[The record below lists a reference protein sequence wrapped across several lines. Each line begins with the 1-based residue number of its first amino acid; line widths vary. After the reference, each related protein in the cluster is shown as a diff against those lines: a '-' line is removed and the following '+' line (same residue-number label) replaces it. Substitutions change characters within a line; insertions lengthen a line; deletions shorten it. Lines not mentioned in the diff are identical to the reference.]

1 MADVALT
8 TTFQKL
14 VDTSVDNFLLSFKPT
29 ARANVVEI
37 VTTATPDVFTN
48 RAIHHLVPAKN
59 EAGNRASI
67 GSGHV
72 YGRVQSENASVTACV
87 TTWA

>member
-1 MADVALT
+1 MADVVLT
-8 TTFQKL
+8 TTPQKL
-14 VDTSVDNFLLSFKPT
+14 VDAAVDNFLLSFKPT

-37 VTTATPDVFTN
+37 VTTDTEDDFTD
-48 RAIHHLVPAKN
+48 RAIHHLVPANN
-59 EAGNRASI
+59 EAGNRATL

-72 YGRVQSENASVTACV
+72 YGYLQSANASVTACV